1 MNFEFQR
8 HRVHDYQFLI
18 KRWLNLARKSGLKG
32 LVYCMAEEFQ
42 LFCFISPALERGSGI
57 YLSAGI
63 HGDEPASTEGLYQW
77 AALHCSILRE
87 IPVMIFPCL
96 NPWGLVCNRRTDSE
110 NRDLNRCFHLNTI
123 PRINA
128 QKELLRDRNFR
139 LAMCLHEDYDAQGVY
154 LYEIRKKLTT
164 FGPELLAAAGY
175 YVPIDSRHTI
185 EGRRADQ
192 GWIARK
198 INLKKFPMVAE
209 AIHLAIN
216 HSERTITAETPS
228 EYDLGPRIQAH
239 IAMIQ
244 RAIEL
249 SFLRPQ
255 ELT

>member
-8 HRVHDYQFLI
+8 HRVHDYLFLS
-18 KRWLNLARKSGLKG
+18 KRWQSIARRAGLKR
-32 LVYCMAEEFQ
+32 LLYCTAEEFE
-42 LFCFISPALERGSGI
+42 LFCYISPALESANGI

-63 HGDEPASTEGLYQW
+63 HGDEPAATEGLYQW
-77 AALHCSILRE
+77 AELHRSILRE

-96 NPWGLVCNRRTDSE
+96 NPWGLVHNRRTDSE
-110 NRDLNRCFHLNTI
+110 NRDLNRCYHLDTMQ
-123 PRINA
+123 RISA
-128 QKELLRDRNFR
+128 QKELLRDRRFR

-164 FGPELLAAAGY
+164 FGGELLAAAGY
-175 YVPIDSRHTI
+175 YVPIDARLTI

-198 INLKKFPMVAE
+198 INLKKFPLLAE
-209 AIHLAIN
+209 GIYLAVN
-216 HSERTITAETPS
+216 HSERTITTETPS
-228 EYDLGPRIQAH
+228 EYDLAPRIQAH

-249 SFLRPQ
+249 SFLQPHERR
-255 ELT
+255 

>member
-8 HRVHDYQFLI
+8 HRVHDYQFLS
-18 KRWLNLARKSGLKG
+18 KRWQTLARKSGLKG
-32 LVYCMAEEFQ
+32 LVYCKEEEFE
-42 LFCFISPALERGSGI
+42 LLCFMSPALESGGI

-77 AALHCSILRE
+77 ADLHRSILRD

-110 NRDLNRCFHLNTI
+110 NRDLNRCFHLETM

-128 QKELLRDRNFR
+128 QKELLRDRKFR

-175 YVPIDSRHTI
+175 YIPIDSRRTI

-209 AIHLAIN
+209 AIHLALN

-249 SFLRPQ
+249 SFIRPQ
-255 ELT
+255 EGA